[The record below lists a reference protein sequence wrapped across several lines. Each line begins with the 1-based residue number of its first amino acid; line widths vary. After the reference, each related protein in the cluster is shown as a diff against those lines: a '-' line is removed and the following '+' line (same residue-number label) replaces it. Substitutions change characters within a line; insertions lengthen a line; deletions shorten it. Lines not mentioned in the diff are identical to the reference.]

1 MLEQLTIK
9 KLGLIDAAD
18 LKFSHGLIV
27 ISGETGAG
35 KTLLLDGLVALTG
48 FKPASADMVDEN
60 TFVEGIVDVSDQES
74 QITNLGV
81 ELDEGRLYIARQ
93 FPKDGKSKAS
103 LQAKSAPSSLLR
115 ELSEI
120 WIAIHG
126 QHDTYRLLNPKTHLS
141 MLDDFGGEEIETL
154 RDVVATAYKVHAEL
168 SSRLKTLHKDRE
180 NALKIAQ
187 TLREDVEACTDLA
200 IQPDEDKSIAETIQ
214 LISDAEAVIES
225 LRFALDALDSDD
237 VSVASGISRA
247 ISALGRFSTTDSEI
261 SLALTKLNEANDFI
275 AQSQSILLRLLEK
288 ISNSESDID
297 TLMQRQTK
305 IKRLLQKYGP
315 STEDLFAWLDTATKQ
330 LQLVDIGDEAIAKL
344 ESEVEAANLELQKQ
358 SQVLHEARLRY
369 SQELQAVVSRELQ
382 DLALSVA
389 RFEIDIRE
397 VAINESGYDSVEFM
411 FSANPG
417 MKLAPLQ
424 DSASGGELSRLMLA
438 LEVSLLKDKGV
449 PVMIFDEIDTGVAG
463 ATALSIA
470 KKLVLVSQKCQVF
483 VVSHLPQIAAFAD
496 QHFVVRKS
504 FNADSTS
511 TEVLELA
518 DTDRITEL
526 ARMLAG
532 LEGSESA
539 REHAEE
545 LVEKARAAK
554 ASLEK

>member
-18 LKFSHGLIV
+18 LKFSQGLIV

-60 TFVEGIVDVSDQES
+60 TFVEGIVDLSDQES
-74 QITNLGV
+74 QITNLGI

-154 RDVVATAYKVHAEL
+154 RGVVATAYKVHAEL

-247 ISALGRFSTTDSEI
+247 ISALGRISTTDSEI

-358 SQVLHEARLRY
+358 SQVLHEVRLRY

-389 RFEIDIRE
+389 RFEIDIKE
-397 VAINESGYDSVEFM
+397 VAISESGYDAVEFM

-518 DTDRITEL
+518 DTERITEL